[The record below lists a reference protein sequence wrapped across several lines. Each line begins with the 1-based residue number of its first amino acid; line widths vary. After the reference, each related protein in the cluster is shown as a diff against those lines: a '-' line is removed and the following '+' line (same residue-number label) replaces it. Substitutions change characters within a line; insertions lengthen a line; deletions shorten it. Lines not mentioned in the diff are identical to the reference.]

1 MMTGHGGE
9 TIIDKRIYEALS
21 ELEKKGYELSE
32 FHQGYIA
39 CILNE
44 SKKEEKR

>member
-9 TIIDKRIYEALS
+9 TILDKRIFEALGL
-21 ELEKKGYELSE
+21 LEKKGYELSE
-32 FHQGYIA
+32 FDKGYIA

-44 SKKEEKR
+44 SKKVEKR